1 MNTIS
6 VGRFF
11 IAQCQ
16 QPAGAPLVDRGFTN
30 ERGDLGGR
38 RGDSLV
44 FRSLFGKGRACKAL
58 AIGLWRK

>member
-1 MNTIS
+1 MNTICI
-6 VGRFF
+6 GRLFV
-11 IAQCQ
+11 AQCR

-44 FRSLFGKGRACKAL
+44 FRSLFGKGRTCKAL